1 MIRPTITA
9 DGTAVRLPV
18 TAAVVPLLDE
28 LAIAYAEDP
37 AEVGL
42 MLIAHAAAV
51 LSLDHAVVSDDTPD
65 WERAMRAAEA
75 DGTRTA
81 LLGGLESA
89 ERLDDVLRPDD
100 AIALAT
106 SLTKQAAY
114 IRHRNTA
121 QEPRS

>member
-18 TAAVVPLLDE
+18 AAAITPLLDE
-28 LAIAYAEDP
+28 LAIAYADDP
-37 AEVGL
+37 DMVGRL
-42 MLIAHAAAV
+42 LAGHAAAV

-75 DGTRTA
+75 DGTREA

-89 ERLDDVLRPDD
+89 ERLDDVLGPDD
-100 AIALAT
+100 AISLAT
-106 SLTKQAAY
+106 ALTKQAAH
-114 IRHRNTA
+114 IRHRTTA
-121 QEPRS
+121 QENRS